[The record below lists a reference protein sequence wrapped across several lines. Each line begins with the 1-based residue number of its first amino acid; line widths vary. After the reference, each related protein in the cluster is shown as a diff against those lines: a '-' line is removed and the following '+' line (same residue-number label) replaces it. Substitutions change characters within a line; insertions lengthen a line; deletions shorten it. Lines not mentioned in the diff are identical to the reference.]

1 MQSRYAPCMLRKL
14 RLQRRLKLRQQA
26 PFYKLR
32 GLSTPFA
39 DLGFIR
45 RGLRREFLRWAKSIK
60 MKFSA
65 FLQTTSFINCKNPG
79 DFYGLKSFVTNFH
92 FHRSLV

>member
-1 MQSRYAPCMLRKL
+1 MQSRYAPCMLRKY

-32 GLSTPFA
+32 GLSNPFA

-45 RGLRREFLRWAKSIK
+45 RGLKEANTKGGSFL
-60 MKFSA
+60 
-65 FLQTTSFINCKNPG
+65 G
-79 DFYGLKSFVTNFH
+79 GLKV
-92 FHRSLV
+92 

>member
-14 RLQRRLKLRQQA
+14 RLQRRLKLLQQA

-45 RGLRREFLRWAKSIK
+45 RGLKEANTKGGSFL
-60 MKFSA
+60 
-65 FLQTTSFINCKNPG
+65 G
-79 DFYGLKSFVTNFH
+79 GLKV
-92 FHRSLV
+92 